1 MKLSTAACTV
11 VLTLVLSAIYC
22 AAGDIICEHCFGRT
36 AQEVEKPADQSASG
50 PCGAPMRGSRRKPVP
65 CPIIRQ
71 KKFYRC
77 SVARCAG
84 LSSGNSPEDADEVNR
99 CAHFFKYPI
108 VEQGASSSTARYHHF
123 M

>member
-11 VLTLVLSAIYC
+11 ILTLVFSAIYC

-50 PCGAPMRGSRRKPVP
+50 LCGAPMRGSGRNPVP

-77 SVARCAG
+77 SVARCA
-84 LSSGNSPEDADEVNR
+84 
-99 CAHFFKYPI
+99 HFFKYPI
-108 VEQGASSSTARYHHF
+108 VEQGASSSAARYHHF